1 MVIIRFIILI
11 CILIFSSHSFANLY
25 ECEMKPKN
33 INATYWV
40 SAKDKMKVYGN
51 FKGIDLPVYIF
62 YEFLNNEWT
71 IKGFNVDERKL
82 QIIQDNELSIF
93 KKDIIEGK
101 VSDKSLV
108 KAWGLKI
115 TIPNQY
121 KTYFKEI
128 NKLSKKERINFFNEN
143 ISGVEPM
150 SKEINKLIDDWEDI
164 TFTSSK
170 KNTNTTKLS
179 LKEGTTEII
188 GNISNSYK
196 TEKKFLADL
205 RFKGISGDTDYD
217 FLMQGK
223 CELVSNTY
231 IAKNNTDSNNSKN
244 KKTHKNQNVNVKKDN
259 EGPIITVNKTFEAN
273 NDLTALVNGK
283 ITDESKI
290 VSITIDGDEVALT
303 NGVFSKKL
311 YVKPKG
317 QNINIVAIDKHG
329 NITKKT
335 VKLMR
340 STLVAEENIFDFLD
354 PRKIKSKTNDNSVA
368 LIIGVEEY
376 ENTFS
381 APFAAND
388 ALVFNDFARLS
399 LGIPYNNIKLLTN
412 DDAGRNDTIKAL
424 KSWLPKKIIEN
435 ETELFIFYSGHGLAS
450 EDGSDLYLL
459 PADGDPEIL
468 EDTTLLRNNI
478 FEIIKDLNPK
488 TVTMFLDTC
497 YSGATRSDELLVAS
511 RPIFIEAEEQN
522 IPVNFNIFSA
532 ASGKQTAKVLKE
544 AEHGLFSYFMMKG
557 LEGEADANKDRTI
570 TNGELHAFINKN
582 VSRQA
587 NQTPQLNGDPE
598 QVLVQW

>member
-1 MVIIRFIILI
+1 MIRFIIFF
-11 CILIFSSHSFANLY
+11 CILIFSSHTFANLY
-25 ECEMKPKN
+25 ECQMKPKKIKAKYWLSSKESAKISGNFDNVDIIINVFYEN
-33 INATYWV
+33 INNKWSV
-40 SAKDKMKVYGN
+40 KD
-51 FKGIDLPVYIF
+51 FDID
-62 YEFLNNEWT
+62 E
-71 IKGFNVDERKL
+71 KKL
-82 QIIQDNELSIF
+82 KEMEVKELSIY
-93 KKDIIEGK
+93 KKDILDGK
-101 VSDKSLV
+101 FSEQTFS
-108 KAWGLKI
+108 KAWGIKT
-115 TIPNQY
+115 TIPKKY
-121 KTYFKEI
+121 KYLFDEV
-128 NKLSKKERINFFNEN
+128 NRSSKKEREN
-143 ISGVEPM
+143 TYLELLGDYNPWTTWV
-150 SKEINKLIDDWEDI
+150 KKYKDDWTDI
-164 TFTSSK
+164 TFANYK
-170 KNTNTTKLS
+170 KNNNTTRLS
-179 LKEGTTEII
+179 LKEGSVEII
-188 GNISNSYK
+188 SNISNSYN
-196 TEKKFLADL
+196 TQNKFLTDL
-205 RFKGISGDTDYD
+205 RLKGVSGDLDYD

-223 CELVSNTY
+223 CELISKTY
-231 IAKNNTDSNNSKN
+231 IAKNNTNTNKTKNN
-244 KKTHKNQNVNVKKDN
+244 KTVKNQNVTVKKDN

-303 NGVFSKKL
+303 NSVFSKKL

-329 NITKKT
+329 NKTKKT

-354 PRKIKSKTNDNSVA
+354 PRKIKSKTNDNAVA

-412 DDAGRNDTIKAL
+412 DNAGRNDTIKAL

-468 EDTTLLRNNI
+468 EDTTLLRNKI
-478 FEIIKDLNPK
+478 FEIITDLNPK

-497 YSGATRSDELLVAS
+497 YSGATRSEELLVAS

-557 LEGEADANKDRTI
+557 LEGEADINNDRII